1 MTSPISTA
9 LACTNELGSTTGV
22 TPLMAQTFIA
32 AASSGNRG
40 TMRIGC
46 PLSSDPAARVAE
58 HPHPR
63 RVLAPVAGMPRHLHA
78 AEYALRM
85 RHQYG
90 KTPVGRRESGDALRR
105 PVRIVRVSLGR
116 RTAVVDEAQG
126 HQRFGR
132 GLLPGIAE
140 LGVSFAVGERGRN
153 PAAFHPREKQ
163 RR

>member
-9 LACTNELGSTTGV
+9 LACTNEVGSTTGV
-22 TPLMAQTFIA
+22 TPSIAQTFIC
-32 AASSGNRG
+32 AASFGSEGA
-40 TMRIGC
+40 IQIAC
-46 PLSSDPAARVAE
+46 LPSSDPAPSVAE
-58 HPHPR
+58 HAHPR

-140 LGVSFAVGERGRN
+140 L
-153 PAAFHPREKQ
+153 
-163 RR
+163 